1 MNDRKYRFDADS
13 PLISVIVPVYNVEAY
28 LRKCLDSI
36 AAQTLKNFE
45 VVIVND
51 GSPDQSQTIID
62 EFISSYPNFKCLIT
76 ENHGLGAA
84 RNLGVKMAKGEY
96 IAFIDSDDWIKE
108 TFLED
113 FWDKARDTQADIVC
127 CNFYYSFGAGLK
139 VRNFSGFSKP
149 LVDAVKAS
157 QRLINDFSLHHF
169 AWNKIYRRALFADGG
184 IEYPPIC
191 FEDIATTIRLFLQ
204 AKKVAFI
211 TNANYYYFQRRG
223 SIMHNVT
230 YRRLQEHINACAI
243 LRAYCDKMDYQKDFS
258 HNLRFARWILTIN
271 VIGEIIQLNPE
282 KREQSIP
289 RDILNAVRQIRAFKN
304 KQLPIKGEPWE
315 EVIRNTLYRNEEV
328 PNYLN
333 YYRDEEKPYC
343 SFYDDY
349 DSEQKKQY
357 AEI

>member
-62 EFISSYPNFKCLIT
+62 EFVGKYENFRCIKIS
-76 ENHGLGAA
+76 NHGIGYV
-84 RNLGVKMAKGEY
+84 RNVGVRESKGEY
-96 IAFIDSDDWIKE
+96 IAFVDSDDWVNE
-108 TFLED
+108 RFLED
-113 FWDKARDTQADIVC
+113 FWDKAEETKADVVC
-127 CNFYYSFGAGLK
+127 CEFYYTFA
-139 VRNFSGFSKP
+139 SGFKICVYP
-149 LVDAVKAS
+149 GMNKIMEAKKTTR
-157 QRLINDFSLHHF
+157 RLINDVCLHHF
-169 AWNKIYRRALFADGG
+169 PWNKIYKRKLFVENDVH
-184 IEYPPIC
+184 YPTIL
-191 FEDIATTIRLFLQ
+191 FEDIATTARVVSR
-204 AKKVAFI
+204 ANYVAFI
-211 TNANYYYFQRRG
+211 SKPNYYYFQRRG

-243 LRAYCDKMDYQKDFS
+243 LRAYCDKMGYQKDFS
-258 HNLRFARWILTIN
+258 HNLRFARWMLTIN

>member
-1 MNDRKYRFDADS
+1 MFIGYSGGSGWNYGLWSILPGIGNAVFGSLLAWLVLAKRTRESTQRLKIKMCIRDREIGKLFGGNMDTAVLKRLRGCTAVVCYNDQIAVRFAALLKRRGLRVSKDISISSFDNS
-13 PLISVIVPVYNVEAY
+13 PLAKKSVYNLTSVVY
-28 LRKCLDSI
+28 PCLLYTS
-36 AAQTLKNFE
+36 
-45 VVIVND
+45 
-51 GSPDQSQTIID
+51 
-62 EFISSYPNFKCLIT
+62 
-76 ENHGLGAA
+76 
-84 RNLGVKMAKGEY
+84 
-96 IAFIDSDDWIKE
+96 
-108 TFLED
+108 
-113 FWDKARDTQADIVC
+113 
-127 CNFYYSFGAGLK
+127 
-139 VRNFSGFSKP
+139 
-149 LVDAVKAS
+149 
-157 QRLINDFSLHHF
+157 
-169 AWNKIYRRALFADGG
+169 
-184 IEYPPIC
+184 
-191 FEDIATTIRLFLQ
+191 
-204 AKKVAFI
+204 
-211 TNANYYYFQRRG
+211 
-223 SIMHNVT
+223 T

-243 LRAYCDKMDYQKDFS
+243 LRAYCDKMGYQKDFS
-258 HNLRFARWILTIN
+258 HNLRFARWMLTIN